1 MQLGAFDAFMVDEN
15 QRNAVKKSR
24 FWTFLTA
31 FLLCTKR
38 LIVAA

>member
-24 FWTFLTA
+24 FRTFLTA
-31 FLLCTKR
+31 FFCVQNG
-38 LIVAA
+38 LILAV